1 MTAITT
7 PTIFLL
13 PCEILEY
20 IATFCTSS
28 PPLLKCSMKTVHKNF
43 RRLISFSR
51 YPPNAMRAWRAYINQ
66 LETEWYY
73 ADTIFTAAWNLSNH
87 LITN

>member
-13 PCEILEY
+13 PCEILEH

-28 PPLLKCSMKTVHKNF
+28 PLLKCSMKTVHKNF

-51 YPPNAMRAWRAYINQ
+51 YSPKTIRTWRVYINQ
-66 LETEWYY
+66 LETKWYY
-73 ADTIFTAAWNLSNH
+73 EDTIFTAAWNLSNH
-87 LITN
+87 LITK